1 MAGLITTASH
11 PKALWPGVK
20 QWWGQTYDEHQVE
33 YTDLFDS
40 ETSTQNYEEDVQL
53 TGFGLV
59 QQKPEGSG
67 VLYDSEVQ
75 GFTTRYTHVA
85 YALGYIVTKEELDD
99 NLYETVSRKRAAA
112 LAMSFRQT
120 KENVAANVYNRAFN
134 TSYVGGDG
142 ATLIASAGGGG
153 STSHPNVAGG
163 TWTNGVAT
171 ASDLSEA
178 ALEQA
183 VIDIA
188 GYRDDRG
195 LLIAAKP
202 QQLVI
207 PYQQQFEAHR
217 ILGANGRV
225 GTDLNDPNAIK
236 DMSIFKDVTVNH
248 YLTDADAWF
257 IRTDVKDGMKY
268 FERRADQFE
277 MDNDFDT
284 ENAKFKATA
293 RYSFG
298 WSDPRC
304 IYGSPGA

>member
-75 GFTTRYTHVA
+75 GFTTRYTHIA

-99 NLYETVSRKRAAA
+99 NLYESVSRKRAAA

-120 KENVAANVYNRAFN
+120 KENVAANVYNRAFSN
-134 TSYVGGDG
+134 SYVGGDNVSL
-142 ATLIASAGGGG
+142 ANTA
-153 STSHPNVAGG
+153 HPNTSGG
-163 TWTNGVAT
+163 TWANRPTVDV
-171 ASDLSEA
+171 DLSEA
-178 ALEQA
+178 ALEDA
-183 VIDIA
+183 IIA
-188 GYRDDRG
+188 IMGLQNDRG
-195 LLIAAKP
+195 LLINIMPKTLIIP
-202 QQLVI
+202 RQQVFNA
-207 PYQQQFEAHR
+207 QR
-217 ILGANGRV
+217 ILHSSYQTGNAN
-225 GTDLNDPNAIK
+225 NDINVIK
-236 DMSIFKDVTVNH
+236 SGNYLPGGFKVNH
-248 YLTDADAWF
+248 YLTSPNAWF
-257 IRTDVKDGMKY
+257 IRNTIPGKTGMKY
-268 FERRADQFE
+268 YERVGMQFDQ
-277 MDNDFDT
+277 DNDFDT
-284 ENAKFKATA
+284 MNAKAKGYE

-298 WSDPRC
+298 WSDPRA
-304 IYGSPGA
+304 IWGVNGP